1 VRDDGTIVGGASLSD
16 RMVEYSGMPGASA
29 LLSLANFCNVSLE
42 EVREYA
48 RRDRLSELIAEFRSS
63 RGLET
68 RRFRGIDGVT
78 ALEYLARRMR
88 LSQLNDRAARY

>member
-1 VRDDGTIVGGASLSD
+1 
-16 RMVEYSGMPGASA
+16 MVEYGGTPGAAA
-29 LLSLANFCNVSLE
+29 LASLARWSGQPLDV
-42 EVREYA
+42 VREYA
-48 RRDRLSELIAEFRSS
+48 RRGTINQLIAEVRST

-88 LSQLNDRAARY
+88 LSQLSDRAAGY